1 MAKFIQ
7 SDYDTAVKC
16 ANELKTQVS
25 ALERYMDKQAG
36 FIEASK
42 SYWKGNSGDEA
53 REGMAESKKR
63 VQTIANELE
72 SLANDIV
79 SVAKQLK
86 AKDEELAQAV
96 KMLGGLSGA
105 VDKVKDWFD

>member
-16 ANELKTQVS
+16 ANELKTQVN
-25 ALERYMDKQAG
+25 ALERYMDKQSG

-42 SYWKGNSGDEA
+42 SYWKGHAGNEA

-63 VQTIANELE
+63 MKTIADEME

-86 AKDEELAQAV
+86 EKDEELAQAV
-96 KMLGGLSGA
+96 KMLGGLNDA
-105 VDKVKDWFD
+105 LDKVKDWFD

>member
-16 ANELKTQVS
+16 ANELKTQVN
-25 ALERYMDKQAG
+25 AIEFYMSKQNA

-42 SYWKGNSGDEA
+42 SYWKGYAGDEA
-53 REGMAESKKR
+53 REGVAESRKR
-63 VQTIANELE
+63 MEAIANELE

-86 AKDEELAQAV
+86 EKDEELAQAV
-96 KMLGGLSGA
+96 KMLGGLNDA
-105 VDKVKDWFD
+105 LDKVKDWFD